1 MISAVLDTN
10 VLVSGLGWRD
20 SVPGRIV
27 DALLDGR
34 FVAITSL
41 VLVDELR
48 RVLDYPRLRE
58 HFADPGQVVSLIAE
72 VSVVVEPSSRV
83 EAVATDADNRLLEV
97 ASAAGA
103 HFVVTGDREIL
114 ALEGYRGS
122 RIVSPRAF
130 LDLLSG

>member
-10 VLVSGLGWRD
+10 VLVSGLGWPD

-48 RVLDYPRLRE
+48 RVLDYPKLRE
-58 HFADPGQVVSLIAE
+58 HFADPDRVVSLIAE
-72 VSVVVEPSSRV
+72 VCVVIEPSSRV
-83 EAVATDADNRLLEV
+83 EVVGDEADNRLLEV
-97 ASAAGA
+97 ASAAGVQ
-103 HFVVTGDREIL
+103 FVVSGDRELL
-114 ALEGYRGS
+114 ALEEYRGS

-130 LDLLSG
+130 LELLSE